1 MGAAVTQGLQ
11 LLRQRKETYRA
22 NGIMFYRPWIFL
34 ITDGAPTD
42 DWRAAAAE
50 TREGEKSKAFSFFAV
65 GVRGARLD
73 VLSQFCPERAPLM
86 LDGLRFRD
94 LFTWLSNSMK
104 SVSRSSPNT
113 EVPLVNP
120 ATPGGWASVSA

>member
-1 MGAAVTQGLQ
+1 
-11 LLRQRKETYRA
+11 
-22 NGIMFYRPWIFL
+22 MFYRPWIFL

-42 DWRAAAAE
+42 EWRAAAAAV
-50 TREGEKSKAFSFFAV
+50 REGEQSKAFSFFAV

-73 VLSQFCPERAPLM
+73 VLSQFGTERPPLM

-104 SVSRSSPNT
+104 SVSRSAPNT
-113 EVPLVNP
+113 DVPVVNP
-120 ATPGGWASVSA
+120 TAPGGWATVPA